1 MVLFTSVKPLERAE
15 NLKTVYDAYDGDKK
29 FAQMNPYRTVPDGI
43 DPNEYDLQVTD
54 ELPSETVGKCL
65 FISHG
70 MGACKTY
77 GLQQPHPYFNRPD
90 LITYA
95 IASSKDMVPI
105 VAKYSGISEDQI
117 VPTGLPRTDAYF
129 IKPQKS
135 DKRNYLYAPTF
146 RAWSNWWAPEWGGLD
161 GQLNDNEEFIVKPH
175 MITKRLMT
183 NKKRAH
189 ITEIDSM
196 IPSTEYLLRANVLV
210 TDYSSIMFD
219 AFVMRTPVVLFA
231 KDRMKYLRERG
242 LYHSYPEWYSDYLCE
257 TEDDLVRTI
266 RQAEWTPHMEEL
278 REYHAGACDGRSTER
293 CIDLIRSML

>member
-1 MVLFTSVKPLERAE
+1 
-15 NLKTVYDAYDGDKK
+15 
-29 FAQMNPYRTVPDGI
+29 
-43 DPNEYDLQVTD
+43 
-54 ELPSETVGKCL
+54 
-65 FISHG
+65 

-146 RAWSNWWAPEWGGLD
+146 RAWGNWWAPEWGGLN
-161 GQLNDNEEFIVKPH
+161 GQLNDDEEFIVKPH

-183 NKKRAH
+183 DKKWAH

-196 IPSTEYLLRANVLV
+196 IPTTEYLLRADVLV

-293 CIDLIRSML
+293 CIELIRSMI